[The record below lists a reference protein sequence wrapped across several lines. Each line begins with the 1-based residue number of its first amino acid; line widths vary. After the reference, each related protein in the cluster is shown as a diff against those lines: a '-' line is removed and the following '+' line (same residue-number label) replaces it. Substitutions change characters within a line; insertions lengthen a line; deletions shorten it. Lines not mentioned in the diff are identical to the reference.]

1 VAGVV
6 VRIAGLLLVVG
17 ALVEARPGLAVAPAL
32 TLAVAALVAAVLVAR
47 PPAVRRDAVVVAGV
61 LRRWAYPALLLRQRD
76 PDAAGSIRPRAPT
89 AL

>member
-1 VAGVV
+1 VAGIV
-6 VRIAGLLLVVG
+6 VRIAGLLLVAGV
-17 ALVEARPGLAVAPAL
+17 LVEARPGLAPAL

-47 PPAVRRDAVVVAGV
+47 RPAVGRDAVVVAGV

-76 PDAAGSIRPRAPT
+76 PDAAGSNRPRAPT

>member
-1 VAGVV
+1 VLGLVLRV
-6 VRIAGLLLVVG
+6 AGLLLVAGV
-17 ALVEARPGLAVAPAL
+17 LVAERPGLAPTL

-47 PPAVRRDAVVVAGV
+47 RPAVCRHAGTAAGV

-89 AL
+89 AA

>member
-1 VAGVV
+1 VAGIV
-6 VRIAGLLLVVG
+6 VRIAGLLLVAGV
-17 ALVEARPGLAVAPAL
+17 LVEARPGLAPAL

-47 PPAVRRDAVVVAGV
+47 PPAVGRDAVVAAGV

-76 PDAAGSIRPRAPT
+76 PDAPGSIRPRAPT